1 MSECGPALGDRRP
14 AGCCGS
20 VESVWMVPVPLGSVG
35 GGVVRHHLQEPV
47 LEQVEGAVLGPAEPL
62 AGFDHLV
69 ENGLDPRTAGDGA
82 EDTADRAL
90 LFAHVLELRASSALS
105 EATPAICAA

>member
-1 MSECGPALGDRRP
+1 MDRLSATAARP
-14 AGCCGS
+14 AAVVRSRACGWS
-20 VESVWMVPVPLGSVG
+20 VPLGSVG

-62 AGFDHLV
+62 AGLDHLV

-82 EDTADRAL
+82 EDAADRAL
-90 LFAHVLELRASSALS
+90 LFAHVLELTS
-105 EATPAICAA
+105 ELRVV

>member
-1 MSECGPALGDRRP
+1 MDRLSCDRRP

-90 LFAHVLELRASSALS
+90 LFAHVLELASELRVV
-105 EATPAICAA
+105 